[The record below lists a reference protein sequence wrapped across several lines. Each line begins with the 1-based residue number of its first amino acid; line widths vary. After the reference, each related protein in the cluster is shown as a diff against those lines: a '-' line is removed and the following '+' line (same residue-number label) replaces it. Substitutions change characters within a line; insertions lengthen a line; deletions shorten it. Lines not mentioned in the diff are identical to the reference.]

1 MLQPDMYLGMTDKL
15 ADKIDIKNK
24 TKSPFLT
31 RTDAFNKGRTDVWN
45 IDKQIRIHARMSQ
58 HRANKKKLCR
68 SCQQRSRGNLWS
80 IDNSRQLICS

>member
-58 HRANKKKLCR
+58 HRANKK
-68 SCQQRSRGNLWS
+68 SYAAAVNRGRVETS
-80 IDNSRQLICS
+80 GQSTTVDN